1 MIRSATTAKALALGL
16 ALAAHGALLL
26 VIAAPEETMID
37 GAGGAAEVR
46 LGSAF
51 ADMAAGTLTAERTA
65 TMSETAAP
73 SETPPETAER
83 IASETPDQT
92 QEPGEPVPAAPA
104 APMTDRAAPVATPSV
119 QADPATAAA
128 PSLAIAALS
137 PDAALPLTAQRA
149 QDAEPMLRPS
159 SPSATLPLKPVAPD
173 PASPQGTTGA
183 ALTATALT
191 IAAGAIDELR
201 QAFLPHRSFEVAD
214 FLADAL
220 GAAGRPAGVFLQVD
234 VAGEQ
239 QKFGVAPEGVRA
251 LRQRLLGYPQ
261 LTCLG
266 LMAMA
271 PLAEDPEQARPHF
284 RALRQL
290 RDDLNAAGDGPP
302 LAGLSMGMSGDFEVA
317 VEEGATHVRIGTALL
332 DPRENRHSV
341 G

>member
-1 MIRSATTAKALALGL
+1 MAVTKKFPASVVDAAVAAGVTDIGENRVQEAAAKIPDVGSSPRWHLVGHLQRNKARKALELFSVL
-16 ALAAHGALLL
+16 HS
-26 VIAAPEETMID
+26 VD
-37 GAGGAAEVR
+37 
-46 LGSAF
+46 S
-51 ADMAAGTLTAERTA
+51 ER
-65 TMSETAAP
+65 
-73 SETPPETAER
+73 
-83 IASETPDQT
+83 
-92 QEPGEPVPAAPA
+92 
-104 APMTDRAAPVATPSV
+104 
-119 QADPATAAA
+119 
-128 PSLAIAALS
+128 
-137 PDAALPLTAQRA
+137 
-149 QDAEPMLRPS
+149 
-159 SPSATLPLKPVAPD
+159 
-173 PASPQGTTGA
+173 
-183 ALTATALT
+183 
-191 IAAGAIDELR
+191 
-201 QAFLPHRSFEVAD
+201 
-214 FLADAL
+214 LADAL

-332 DPRENRHSV
+332 GPRENRHSV